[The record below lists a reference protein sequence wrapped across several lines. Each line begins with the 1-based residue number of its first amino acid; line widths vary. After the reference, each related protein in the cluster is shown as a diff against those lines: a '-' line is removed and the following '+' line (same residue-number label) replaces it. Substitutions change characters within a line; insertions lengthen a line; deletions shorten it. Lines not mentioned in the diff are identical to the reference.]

1 MECSVGPVLQMNAST
16 RADFFRASVGKHGR
30 NLQNITA
37 LPQRM
42 MRVKMALFLTVQNPL
57 QNEEYQK
64 QDSFLFHCSRTTALE
79 KQMFHVIYIWNY
91 AFL

>member
-1 MECSVGPVLQMNAST
+1 
-16 RADFFRASVGKHGR
+16 
-30 NLQNITA
+30 
-37 LPQRM
+37 
-42 MRVKMALFLTVQNPL
+42 MALFLTVQNPL

-64 QDSFLFHCSRTTALE
+64 QGSFLFHCSRTTALE